1 MIGSCYFL
9 RSGRSS
15 VPDCR
20 RRKPDARG
28 ELGGKSHH
36 ASGSGRA
43 PHFPTGQ
50 TVYRGCD
57 VVPLSNTQ
65 PLRFTIYFPMQETC
79 GGDVPVA
86 LVIQLRAVRLRSN
99 TSSQEMIEPTPK
111 ATPSAKKYRD
121 SSLRSATSRR
131 SDMARRDPSQ
141 FSPVGLH
148 CANVSCPLLLWRR
161 RRRVSKLNLAVAEPL
176 CQL

>member
-1 MIGSCYFL
+1 
-9 RSGRSS
+9 
-15 VPDCR
+15 
-20 RRKPDARG
+20 
-28 ELGGKSHH
+28 
-36 ASGSGRA
+36 
-43 PHFPTGQ
+43 
-50 TVYRGCD
+50 
-57 VVPLSNTQ
+57 
-65 PLRFTIYFPMQETC
+65 MQETC

-86 LVIQLRAVRLRSN
+86 VVIQLRAVRLRSN
-99 TSSQEMIEPTPK
+99 TSSQEMIELTPK

-121 SSLRSATSRR
+121 SSLRVSNVAALRHGETQ
-131 SDMARRDPSQ
+131 PFQ